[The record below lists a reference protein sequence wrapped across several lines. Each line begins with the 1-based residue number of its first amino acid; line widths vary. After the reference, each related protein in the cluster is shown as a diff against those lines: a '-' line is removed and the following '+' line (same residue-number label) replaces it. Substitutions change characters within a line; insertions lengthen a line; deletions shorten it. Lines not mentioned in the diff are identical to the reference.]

1 MVTKWLNSYR
11 IYCYSIVVVHLFIF
25 SYFFPMVMLNIITVI
40 MIIVL
45 VFAWCSLIHMIET
58 AARTDLLFLIDTTN
72 NETTRMMLSRE
83 LYELDKNSLSYIYG
97 DPRGFGA

>member
-25 SYFFPMVMLNIITVI
+25 SYFFPMAMLNIITVI

-45 VFAWCSLIHMIET
+45 VFAWCTLIHMIET

>member
-1 MVTKWLNSYR
+1 
-11 IYCYSIVVVHLFIF
+11 
-25 SYFFPMVMLNIITVI
+25 
-40 MIIVL
+40 
-45 VFAWCSLIHMIET
+45 MIET

>member
-1 MVTKWLNSYR
+1 
-11 IYCYSIVVVHLFIF
+11 
-25 SYFFPMVMLNIITVI
+25 
-40 MIIVL
+40 
-45 VFAWCSLIHMIET
+45 MIET

-97 DPRGFGA
+97 DPRGFGAWPLFDIFL